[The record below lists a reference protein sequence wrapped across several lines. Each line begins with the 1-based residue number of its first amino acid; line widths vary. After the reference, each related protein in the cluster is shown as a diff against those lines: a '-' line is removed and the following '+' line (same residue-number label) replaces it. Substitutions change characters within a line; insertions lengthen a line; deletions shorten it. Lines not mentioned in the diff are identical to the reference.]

1 MFKVSQHFS
10 ELYPKAHAGLL
21 VMRGASNPAANDDLE
36 ARKRNV
42 ELDLRGRFAAMT
54 PKELDSI
61 HPFSVYSAYY
71 RKFDKTYHVAGQLK
85 SVVFKDKSIPSVA
98 ALVEAMFIAELK
110 NGLLTAGHDL
120 DRLELPLNLEAAT
133 GEESY
138 TLMRGSEQ
146 VLKPGDM
153 YIRDGKG
160 ILSSILYG
168 PDQRTQ
174 IAEGTRNAAFT
185 VYAPEGISPAEVE
198 AHLKDIR
205 DLVFLVTPSAQVEI
219 LEVFGESNA

>member
-10 ELYPKAHAGLL
+10 EIYPKAHVGLL
-21 VMRGASNPAANDDLE
+21 VMRGASNPAVNDDLE
-36 ARKRNV
+36 ARKRDV
-42 ELDLRGRFAAMT
+42 EFELRARFSAKT
-54 PKELDSI
+54 PNELDSI
-61 HPFSVYSAYY
+61 HPFSIYSAYY
-71 RKFDKTYHVAGQLK
+71 RKFDKTCHVTGQLK
-85 SVVFKDKSIPSVA
+85 SIVFKDKSIPSVA

-120 DRLELPLNLEAAT
+120 DRIEQPLHLEAAT
-133 GEESY
+133 GNEIY

-146 VLKPGDM
+146 VLKPADM

-174 IAEGTRNAAFT
+174 IIEGTKNAAFT
-185 VYAPEGISPAEVE
+185 VYAPEGISPVE
-198 AHLKDIR
+198 LENHLKDIR
-205 DLVFLVTPSAQVEI
+205 DLVLLVTPTAQAEV
-219 LEVFGESNA
+219 LEVYGEQNA

>member
-36 ARKRNV
+36 ARKREV
-42 ELDLRGRFAAMT
+42 ELDLRSRFAAMT

-85 SVVFKDKSIPSVA
+85 SIVFKDKSIPSVA

-120 DRLELPLNLEAAT
+120 DRLELPLYLEAAT

-146 VLKPGDM
+146 LLKPADM

-174 IAEGTRNAAFT
+174 ITEGTRNAAFT

-205 DLVFLVTPSAQVEI
+205 DLVLLVTPSAQVEV